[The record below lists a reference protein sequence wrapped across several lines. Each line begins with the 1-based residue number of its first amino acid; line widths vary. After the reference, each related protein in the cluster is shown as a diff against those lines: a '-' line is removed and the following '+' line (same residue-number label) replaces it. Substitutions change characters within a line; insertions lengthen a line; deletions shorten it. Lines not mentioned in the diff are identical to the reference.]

1 MIKIYGKMIDNKAL
15 LKYKTLK
22 VSQKK
27 GINNPIFRIIFSN
40 FNSSKKAKVIYKF
53 MINLLVLYLNYL
65 GFKSY
70 RLTLV
75 GCSKTQQECL
85 KMDLVKLFKDLII
98 YMVYSILIFGI
109 TFTLSL
115 WRYIS
120 IFHIFYIIYE
130 YFLLYKEDHYSVLS
144 KHGQYNMVIFIFGVT
159 ITIIVFNL
167 YFLLKKLIKSKRY
180 NLTIYLIII
189 FISIASTKFY
199 TFFLNRS
206 NCINWDIGLN
216 NTSINKYNYTS
227 ECSIIIPKNCP
238 MNSYYGF
245 MDLSKLLKID
255 CKKNDNVN
263 SRNLLLKYLKSDN
276 PSYDFSNTNKFGYPN
291 SNIYSI
297 SQLKNISHF
306 NQKIISNILDYDNQ
320 ENLKYLDE
328 NNRSDIILEFSNNFK
343 DAKIN
348 IDVNFKSN
356 LSKKRKLKE
365 NSQSIYDNVLFIF
378 FDSLSRAHFQRTMNK
393 TCKLLEKYMKNN
405 NLYSAYQFNKY
416 HSLGTNTHPNAIPM
430 YYGFPMGQERGQNI
444 IRYFKENGYITAN
457 IGNICSKELFAI
469 EKKLINVNFDR
480 YDHENIGM
488 WCDPNYYD
496 RSNPYPLN
504 EGEFS
509 VLRRCLYGKEVNEYV
524 FEYAKDFWKKY
535 KENRKF
541 ARLSFIEGH
550 ELTAEVIKYLDDP
563 LYQFLNEFIEEGY
576 LNNSSIIIASDHGL
590 HYGIY
595 VNTQS
600 EDALIENFLPLLI
613 FLLPNNRNN
622 KIELEELYINQD
634 KFITSFDIYNTMI
647 FIAEG
652 NKNSNHNSKY
662 GNSLFGYINPKGRN
676 CLKYQIEEK
685 YCKCLIK
692 K

>member
-1 MIKIYGKMIDNKAL
+1 MIDNKSL
-15 LKYKTLK
+15 LKYNALK
-22 VSQKK
+22 VIQKK
-27 GINNPIFRIIFSN
+27 GINNHIFRILFST
-40 FNSSKKAKVIYKF
+40 FNLNKKAKVILKYLHNFLLKYAYTF
-53 MINLLVLYLNYL
+53 LFNLLFLYLNHL

-70 RLTLV
+70 RLTLI
-75 GCSKTQQECL
+75 GCNKTQQECL
-85 KMDLVKLFKDLII
+85 KMDLVKLYKDLII

-120 IFHIFYIIYE
+120 IFHIFYIIYK
-130 YFLLYKEDHYSVLS
+130 YILLYKEDHYSELS

-159 ITIIVFNL
+159 LIIIIFNL
-167 YFLLKKLIKSKRY
+167 YFLLRKIIKSKKY
-180 NLTIYLIII
+180 NLTIYVIII
-189 FISIASTKFY
+189 LISIVSLKSY
-199 TFFLNRS
+199 TFLKNKS
-206 NCINWDIGLN
+206 NCIKWGIGLN

-238 MNSYYGF
+238 MNSFYGF
-245 MDLSKLLKID
+245 MDLSKILKID
-255 CKKNDNVN
+255 CKRNENFIN

-291 SNIYSI
+291 SNIYSAF
-297 SQLKNISHF
+297 QFKNISHF
-306 NQKIISNILDYDNQ
+306 NQKIISNILDYNNQ
-320 ENLKYLDE
+320 DNLKYLNE
-328 NNRSDIILEFSNNFK
+328 NNKSDIILEFSNNFK

-356 LSKKRKLKE
+356 LSKIRKLKE

-416 HSLGTNTHPNAIPM
+416 HSLGTNTHPNVMPM
-430 YYGFPMGQERGQNI
+430 YYGFPMNQERGQNV

-469 EKKLINVNFDR
+469 EKKQININYDI

-496 RSNPYPLN
+496 RSNPYPIN
-504 EGEFS
+504 KGEYS
-509 VLRRCLYGKEVNEYV
+509 VLRRCLYGKEVYEYL

-550 ELTAEVIKYLDDP
+550 ELTAEVIKYLDNP
-563 LYQFLNEFIEEGY
+563 LYQFLNGFIEEGY

-634 KFITSFDIYNTMI
+634 KFITPFDIYNTMI

-662 GNSLFGYINPKGRN
+662 GNSLLDYIN
-676 CLKYQIEEK
+676 
-685 YCKCLIK
+685 CKCLIK